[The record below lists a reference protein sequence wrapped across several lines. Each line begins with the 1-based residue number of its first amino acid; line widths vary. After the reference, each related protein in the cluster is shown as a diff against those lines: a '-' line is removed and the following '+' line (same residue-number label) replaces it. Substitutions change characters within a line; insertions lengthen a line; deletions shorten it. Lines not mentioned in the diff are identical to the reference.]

1 MKARWLNSRELESV
15 LLMVEN
21 VGVDQF
27 GMDRKE
33 ARRVALST
41 VQDAKAS
48 FDKDVKGGSPDA
60 GLVKG

>member
-1 MKARWLNSRELESV
+1 
-15 LLMVEN
+15 MVEN